1 MSSGSSS
8 TIRFII
14 GDNSRCICGWPAA
27 RCPRSTAPPLTRN
40 GCDFTVLNRID
51 RGGTRRYVPRVT
63 GAAAVSTHTPDDERW
78 RAVLARDWR
87 FDGAFVYA
95 VRSTG
100 IYCRPSCASR
110 RPRRTQVTFFPIPE
124 AAEREGYRACLRCR
138 PAEAKSTDP
147 AVALVRDACRAIESG
162 AVRATRP
169 RQLARAFKRV
179 LGITPKQYADARRV
193 ARFKQELKRR
203 KHVSPALYEA
213 GYSSASRVY
222 ERSHEQLGMTP
233 ATYARG
239 GAGIGIAYV
248 SVRPSL
254 GRLLVAATER
264 GVCRV
269 MLGDNAEAL
278 EADLLS
284 EFPTARVVQDQSG
297 KLAGWVGAILA
308 YLDGREPHL
317 DLPLDIRATA
327 FQRRVWQ
334 ELQRIPFG
342 KTRSYGEVARRIGQP
357 NATRAVARACA
368 TNPAAL
374 IIPCHRVVREDGD
387 LGGYRWGLERKR
399 ALLDQER
406 LFRT

>member
-1 MSSGSSS
+1 M
-8 TIRFII
+8 F
-14 GDNSRCICGWPAA
+14 
-27 RCPRSTAPPLTRN
+27 
-40 GCDFTVLNRID
+40 
-51 RGGTRRYVPRVT
+51 PRVT
-63 GAAAVSTHTPDDERW
+63 GAAAVSAHTADDERW
-78 RAVLARDWR
+78 RAVLARDRR

-138 PAEAKSTDP
+138 PAEAQSADP

-162 AVRATRP
+162 AVLATGP
-169 RQLARAFKRV
+169 QQLARAFKRV

-203 KHVSPALYEA
+203 KHVSPALFEA
-213 GYSSASRVY
+213 GYSSSSRVY
-222 ERSHEQLGMTP
+222 ERTHEQLGMTP

-248 SVRPSL
+248 TVSTSL

-264 GVCRV
+264 GICRV
-269 MLGDNAEAL
+269 MLGDNADAL

-284 EFPTARVVQDQSG
+284 EFPTARVVEDKSG

-308 YLDGREPHL
+308 YLDAREPHL

-334 ELQRIPFG
+334 ELQKIPFG
-342 KTRSYGEVARRIGQP
+342 KTRSYAEVARRIGQP

-399 ALLDQER
+399 ALLDQEKTR
-406 LFRT
+406 NTKT

>member
-1 MSSGSSS
+1 M
-8 TIRFII
+8 
-14 GDNSRCICGWPAA
+14 
-27 RCPRSTAPPLTRN
+27 PRRLDAGTPGRRDAGTPRQ
-40 GCDFTVLNRID
+40 DIDRKNRIEAL
-51 RGGTRRYVPRVT
+51 GTGRYVQHVT
-63 GAAAVSTHTPDDERW
+63 SAALISPPSHSDGRW
-78 RAVLARDWR
+78 RAVLARDRR

-100 IYCRPSCASR
+100 IYCRPSCPSR
-110 RPRRTQVTFFPIPE
+110 RPRRSQVTFFPIPE

-138 PAEAKSTDP
+138 PAEAKSADL
-147 AVALVRDACRAIESG
+147 AVALVREACRAIEQGTSLH
-162 AVRATRP
+162 TRP
-169 RQLARAFKRV
+169 QQLARAFKRV
-179 LGITPKQYADARRV
+179 LGITPKQYASAQRLT
-193 ARFKQELKRR
+193 RFKQELKRR

-213 GYSSASRVY
+213 GYSSSSRVY

-248 SVRPSL
+248 TVATSL